1 MVEKI
6 RVDIRSY
13 VDIDITPELK
23 ELLDKRSNTEDDD
36 VYDELSDEIYECI
49 DKELYKKGIRG
60 VEDINDWNIV
70 QMIE

>member
-1 MVEKI
+1 MTEKI
-6 RVDIRSY
+6 RVDIHSY

-36 VYDELSDEIYECI
+36 VYDELGDEIYECI